1 MLRKTCGNIIVL
13 GLIAFV
19 PAIVWGFLTPRPVSW
34 DADAL
39 KEGEVRLA
47 DVLQSWEEILWIDAR
62 SESDFNKEHIPGAIL
77 LNEDRWDDLFMQ
89 FMASGRWRPGI
100 KIVVY
105 CGSSGCQA
113 SHAVAER
120 LSKKSGIPNVWVL
133 KGGWEAWK
141 KK

>member
-1 MLRKTCGNIIVL
+1 VL
-13 GLIAFV
+13 SRILTNAVFLVLLALV
-19 PAIVWGFLTPRPVSW
+19 PAVVWGLLTPKPVIW
-34 DADAL
+34 DPEVL

-47 DVLQSWEEILWIDAR
+47 EVLQSGEEILWIDAR
-62 SESDFNKEHIPGAIL
+62 SESDYNKEHIPGAIL
-77 LNEDRWDDLFMQ
+77 LNEDRWDELFMQ
-89 FMASGRWRPGI
+89 FMMSGRWRPGV

-120 LSKKSGIPNVWVL
+120 LTKKSGIPNVWVL